1 MKKSTDK
8 KSTDKKS
15 KKSKIGPAKKTK
27 RPIQLANPSQIVG
40 ADLDD
45 VTPIVQFLE
54 DFRNIVDPRAQH
66 KSKLISIK
74 IPEPL
79 LAAFKFKA
87 TQEKTPYQTMIKKLM
102 VEWLER
108 VPRGDAE
115 RGHPPG

>member
-1 MKKSTDK
+1 MKKSTG
-8 KSTDKKS
+8 
-15 KKSKIGPAKKTK
+15 KKSKISKIGPTKKTK
-27 RPIQLANPSQIVG
+27 RPVQLASLSQIVG
-40 ADLDD
+40 VDLDD

-87 TQEKTPYQTMIKKLM
+87 TQEKTPYQTLIKKLM

-108 VPRGDAE
+108 GRTLSRGDA
-115 RGHPPG
+115 PD